1 MQTHASEPMNFNII
15 KSIRDFYSDSRR
27 ILAISYKPTGEEF
40 NKSAKIIMLGILIV
54 GVLGLIIAIII
65 SLVITGTLSLV

>member
-1 MQTHASEPMNFNII
+1 M
-15 KSIRDFYSDSRR
+15 KDFYSDSRR
-27 ILAISYKPTGEEF
+27 ILAISYKPSGEEF